1 MRMPSQSH
9 KNGRYD
15 VETTFSM
22 DDPRASREAAW
33 QAVER
38 GFVSPDPRFG
48 AGLDEFDFSATAN
61 RESAAVFSITERLPN

>member
-1 MRMPSQSH
+1 MRMPSQSRE
-9 KNGRYD
+9 NRRYD

-22 DDPRASREAAW
+22 DDPRVSREAAW
-33 QAVER
+33 EAVER

-61 RESAAVFSITERLPN
+61 HECVGVRLT